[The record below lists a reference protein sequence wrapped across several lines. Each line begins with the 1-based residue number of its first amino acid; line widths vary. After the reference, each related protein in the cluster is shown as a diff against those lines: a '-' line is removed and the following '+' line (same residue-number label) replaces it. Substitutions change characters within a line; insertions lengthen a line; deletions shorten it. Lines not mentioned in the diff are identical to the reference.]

1 MTEELQG
8 KVAAV
13 IFHSSDG
20 VFSVF
25 RLKDKQS
32 GTVVTAAG
40 QVGVPAVGQ
49 TVALRGCW
57 VKHPRFGMQFRADSM
72 AEMRPERV
80 EDIEQYLASGEI
92 DGIGPALARRIIDRF
107 GSRTLEVMDS
117 RIDALLDVPGI
128 GEKTLARI
136 RDSYQ
141 SGAELRDLVLLL
153 QSAGVPSRF
162 AAALQKLYGDGL
174 GQVLKKEPYR
184 MVREV
189 SGMTFRMA
197 DQIAMAEGVS
207 PQDESRILCGIFQVL
222 TDFSMEGH
230 CCVPAPAVWQQAAVL
245 LRLDSEVT
253 AAAGRDAVETGELPS
268 LIWRDR
274 LFLYLPSLYEAETE
288 SCHRVKL
295 LLRGAYLGSAKLAVQ
310 KFERER
316 RIELAEEQ
324 RAAVEQAM
332 ESGLLIITGG
342 PGTGKTT
349 LIQAILTAAEQH
361 GKKVR
366 LMAPTGRAAKRMSLA
381 CGRSADTIHKALEA
395 ERRGDKTFFGR
406 NESEPLK
413 EDLIIVDEASMMD
426 MLLFYR
432 LLCALKEGARLIL
445 VGDIDQLPPV
455 GPGAPLKDLIAW
467 GDVPVVRLHR
477 IFRQKDGSGIIEN
490 AARIR
495 EGQMPQPDLSGEFQ
509 ICFVDSDEEAFRLVM
524 QLCRAAHYEEDAQ
537 KWAMQVLS
545 PMYRGT
551 AGVDH
556 LNRAIQSYVQSG
568 GEPASGF
575 HRGDKVM
582 QVRNNYEKGVYNG
595 DIGIVWAVTEQKVF
609 IHFPEKETVYE
620 GEEKRELQL
629 AYAVTVHKSQGSEY
643 DQVILVLLPSQRMML
658 QRNLLYTGVTR
669 ASRKTVL
676 ITTGEALTAAVR
688 NHRTAGRCSLFLPL
702 LAGEAVP

>member
-1 MTEELQG
+1 MTEELLG

-25 RLKDKQS
+25 RLKDKKS

-40 QVGVPAVGQ
+40 QVGVPAAGQ

-57 VKHPRFGMQFRADSM
+57 VRHPRFGMQFRADSM
-72 AEMRPERV
+72 AEVRPERA

-92 DGIGPALARRIIDRF
+92 DGIGPALARRIVDRF
-107 GSRTLEVMDS
+107 GSRTLEVMDG
-117 RIDALLDVPGI
+117 RIEALLEVPGI

-136 RDSYQ
+136 RASYQ
-141 SGAELRDLVLLL
+141 SGAVLRDLVLLL

-162 AAALQKLYGDGL
+162 AASLEKRYGDGL
-174 GQVLKKEPYR
+174 AQVLKKEPYR

-189 SGMTFRMA
+189 PGMTFRMA

-245 LRLDSEVT
+245 LRLDGEVT
-253 AAAGRDAVETGELPS
+253 AAAGREAVETGELPS
-268 LIWRDR
+268 IIWRDR

-288 SCHRVKL
+288 SRHRVKL
-295 LLRGAYLGSAKLAVQ
+295 LLRGAYLGSAKLAMQ
-310 KFERER
+310 KFEREHH
-316 RIELAEEQ
+316 IELAEDQ
-324 RAAVEQAM
+324 RAAVEEAM
-332 ESGLLIITGG
+332 DSGLLIITGG

-349 LIQAILTAAEQH
+349 LIQAIMTAAEQH

-366 LMAPTGRAAKRMSLA
+366 LMAPTGRAAKRMSTA

-395 ERRGDKTFFGR
+395 ERHGEKTFFGR

-467 GDVPVVRLHR
+467 GNVPVVRLHR

-495 EGQMPQPDLSGEFQ
+495 EGQMPQPDLAGEFQ
-509 ICFVDSDEEAFRLVM
+509 ICFVESDEEAFHLVM
-524 QLCRAAHYEEDAQ
+524 QLCREAHYEEDEQ
-537 KWAMQVLS
+537 KWTVQVLS
-545 PMYRGT
+545 PVYRGT

-556 LNRAIQSYVQSG
+556 LNRAIQSYVQG
-568 GEPASGF
+568 GEDAGF

-609 IHFPEKETVYE
+609 VHFPEKETVYE
-620 GEEKRELQL
+620 GEERRELQL

-643 DQVILVLLPSQRMML
+643 EEVILVLLPSQRMML